1 MESPRRADPLVPA
14 LVLAVGLIG
23 AGWTLGRGLVES
35 RRVDRFVTV
44 KGVAEREVEADLAF
58 WAITL
63 SVPSDAIGSAQEQVA
78 GSTAQVLAFLA
89 EFGIGPADVSRQG
102 TQVVDRA
109 AQFNQTAPGD
119 LRYIVSTTLLVRT
132 DDVAAIHEASQSVG
146 DLLAA
151 GVPLGSGAG
160 YGYGFSR
167 PTYSFTRLNR
177 IKPDMIAEATAA
189 ARAAAQQFADD
200 SGGRVGGIRR
210 ANQGVFVIQARDRSP
225 GVDEAAQRFKTVRV
239 VSTVEYYLEE

>member
-1 MESPRRADPLVPA
+1 
-14 LVLAVGLIG
+14 
-23 AGWTLGRGLVES
+23 
-35 RRVDRFVTV
+35 VDRFVTV